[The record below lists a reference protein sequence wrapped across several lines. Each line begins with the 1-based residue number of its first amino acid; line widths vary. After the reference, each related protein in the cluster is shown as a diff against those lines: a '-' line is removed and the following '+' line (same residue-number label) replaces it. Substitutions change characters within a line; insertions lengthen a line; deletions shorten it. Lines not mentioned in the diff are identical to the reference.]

1 MNVARAP
8 DELPFRERAVAI
20 GTFDGIHVGHRRV
33 LETVI
38 AAPAAASIVTFDPHP
53 RTVLGSPTPLLT
65 TLERRLELF
74 GAAGI
79 EDTLVVE
86 LDSAVA
92 ALGAREFA
100 ETILSPFGAR
110 IVAAGAGFRFGVG
123 GRVDVEELTRLGFE
137 VRPVPIVEGVSSE
150 RIRELARAG
159 EVRAAARLLGRPFEV
174 EGEVER
180 GDRRGR
186 VLGFPTA
193 NLGVGDAMLLP
204 PYGIYAGAARG
215 HRAAVSIGVNPH
227 FAGGRRRVEAF
238 LLDYDGDLYGQRLV
252 VELWERLRD
261 ERAFADEAALVEQ
274 IGRDV
279 EATRAA
285 EPPP

>member
-1 MNVARAP
+1 VNVARAP

-193 NLGVGDAMLLP
+193 NLGVGDAVLLP

>member
-137 VRPVPIVEGVSSE
+137 VRLVPIVEGVSSE

>member
-1 MNVARAP
+1 VNVARAP